1 MRIVMTNVS
10 MCFKQKK
17 ILMNQIEAIGN
28 KFLADGSGW
37 FNKVSFVRT
46 NTKPKYKKLLGGAN
60 VPECV

>member
-46 NTKPKYKKLLGGAN
+46 NTKPKYKKLSSDVTG
-60 VPECV
+60 PEHV